1 MTGIGA
7 IVFVMPKLGPT
18 IQDVARIAGLSP
30 ASVSRF
36 LNGRLTLPEA
46 TAERIRTAVLQL
58 GYRPNAIARRL
69 RSGSSETLGLITA
82 DIAYPLF
89 ATIASAAEAEA
100 SEAGYSLVMF
110 NSRNRAESEIGFLS
124 RVEDRQLDGVL
135 LLTNHIDD
143 GRLAARINA
152 CRAVVLV
159 DEDVPGA
166 EVPRLFADNVGGGL
180 LAGRHLIAAGH
191 RRIAHVT
198 GTAGLLSVDERR
210 RGFEA
215 ALMEAGLSLDP
226 ALVLLG
232 RYDEDF
238 GAEAFARLAALP
250 EPPTAVFAAADML
263 AIGMIRAARAAGVAV
278 PRDLSIIG
286 YDDIPLASLLDPP
299 LTTIRQSA
307 EAFGRL
313 GVRMLVDLVRG
324 VVPAGR
330 PERIPVELVVRG
342 SVAEPRRR
350 MEAASTR
357 KRSGRAGGG

>member
-1 MTGIGA
+1 MQRA
-7 IVFVMPKLGPT
+7 GPT
-18 IQDVARIAGLSP
+18 IQEVARVAGVSP

-36 LNGRLTLPEA
+36 LNGRLKLPED
-46 TAERIRTAVLQL
+46 TARRIQAAVLQL

-69 RSGSSETLGLITA
+69 RSGTSETLGLITA

-110 NSRNRAESEIGFLS
+110 SSRNRAENEIGFLS

-143 GRLAARINA
+143 GTLAARING

-166 EVPRLFADNVGGGL
+166 NAPRLFADNETGGL
-180 LAGRHLIAAGH
+180 LAGRELVAAGH

-198 GTAGLLSVDERR
+198 GPAGLLSVDERR

-215 ALMEAGLSLDP
+215 ALAEAGLPLDP
-226 ALVLLG
+226 ALVLHG
-232 RYDEDF
+232 HYDEAF
-238 GAEAFARLAALP
+238 GAVAFARLFAQP

-263 AIGMIRAARAAGVAV
+263 AIGMIRAARAAGVVV
-278 PRDLSIIG
+278 PADLSIVG

-313 GVRMLVDLVRG
+313 GVRLLVDLVKG
-324 VVPAGR
+324 ASPAMR

-342 SVAEPRRR
+342 SVAGPRAGSG
-350 MEAASTR
+350 AATTR
-357 KRSGRAGGG
+357 QRSGRAGGG

>member
-1 MTGIGA
+1 MPGIA
-7 IVFVMPKLGPT
+7 ASLAVMQRPGPT
-18 IQDVARIAGLSP
+18 IQEVARVAGVSP
-30 ASVSRF
+30 ASVSRY

-46 TAERIRTAVLQL
+46 TARRIQAAVLQL

-69 RSGSSETLGLITA
+69 RSGTSETLGLITA

-110 NSRNRAESEIGFLS
+110 SSRNRAENEIGFLS

-152 CRAVVLV
+152 CKAVVLV

-166 EVPRLFADNVGGGL
+166 EAPRLFADNEAGGL
-180 LAGRHLIAAGH
+180 AAGRHLIGAGH

-198 GTAGLLSVDERR
+198 GPAGLLSVDERR

-215 ALMEAGLSLDP
+215 ALAEAGLALDP
-226 ALVLLG
+226 ALVVSG
-232 RYDEDF
+232 RYDEGF
-238 GAEAFARLAALP
+238 GAEAFARLAALA

-278 PRDLSIIG
+278 PRDLSIVG

-313 GVRMLVDLVRG
+313 GVRLLVELVRG
-324 VVPAGR
+324 RAPAGR
-330 PERIPVELVVRG
+330 HERIPVELVVRG
-342 SVAEPRRR
+342 SVAGPRAEV
-350 MEAASTR
+350 EAVPAR
-357 KRSGRAGGG
+357 

>member
-1 MTGIGA
+1 
-7 IVFVMPKLGPT
+7 MPKPGPT
-18 IQDVARIAGLSP
+18 IQEVARVAGVSP

-36 LNGRLTLPEA
+36 LNGRLNLPEA
-46 TAERIRTAVLQL
+46 TARRIEAAVLEL

-89 ATIASAAEAEA
+89 ASIASAAEAEA
-100 SEAGYSLVMF
+100 TEAGYSLVMF

-124 RVEDRQLDGVL
+124 RVEDRQLDGML

-152 CRAVVLV
+152 SKAVVLL

-166 EVPRLFADNVGGGL
+166 EAPRLFADNEAGGL
-180 LAGRHLIAAGH
+180 AAGRHLLAAGH

-198 GTAGLLSVDERR
+198 GPAGLLSVDERR

-215 ALMEAGLSLDP
+215 ALAEAGLTLAP
-226 ALVLLG
+226 ELVMSG
-232 RYDEDF
+232 RYDESF
-238 GAEAFARLAALP
+238 GAEAFQRLFALA

-263 AIGMIRAARAAGVAV
+263 AIGMIRAARAAGVSV
-278 PRDLSIIG
+278 PRDLSIVG

-299 LTTIRQSA
+299 LTTIRQAA

-313 GVRMLVDLVRG
+313 GVRLLVELVRG
-324 VVPAGR
+324 RATAGR

-342 SVAEPRRR
+342 SVDRPRAGV
-350 MEAASTR
+350 MAAPAR
-357 KRSGRAGGG
+357 KRPGRAGGGV

>member
-1 MTGIGA
+1 ML
-7 IVFVMPKLGPT
+7 F
-18 IQDVARIAGLSP
+18 
-30 ASVSRF
+30 
-36 LNGRLTLPEA
+36 
-46 TAERIRTAVLQL
+46 
-58 GYRPNAIARRL
+58 
-69 RSGSSETLGLITA
+69 RS
-82 DIAYPLF
+82 
-89 ATIASAAEAEA
+89 
-100 SEAGYSLVMF
+100 SLVMF
-110 NSRNRAESEIGFLS
+110 SSRNRAESEIGFLS

-135 LLTNHIDD
+135 LLTNHLDD

-152 CRAVVLV
+152 CKAVVLV

-166 EVPRLFADNVGGGL
+166 EAPRLFADNVAGGL
-180 LAGRHLIAAGH
+180 AAGRHLIAAGH

-198 GTAGLLSVDERR
+198 GPAGLLSVDERR

-215 ALMEAGLSLDP
+215 ALTGAGLTLAP
-226 ALVLLG
+226 ELVVSG
-232 RYDEDF
+232 RYDESF

-278 PRDLSIIG
+278 PRDLSIVG

-313 GVRMLVDLVRG
+313 GVRMLVDLVKGRA
-324 VVPAGR
+324 PAGR

-342 SVAEPRRR
+342 SVAGPRAE
-350 MEAASTR
+350 MEAAPAR
-357 KRSGRAGGG
+357 